1 MGALRNI
8 CYDVYNTASLV
19 LCEQR
24 EITVSIGVIHRA
36 SHHTSILERG
46 ETSMASNS
54 LDRRR
59 GGAGLRG
66 GPTRSSPW
74 SHPHL
79 RARSGWACLA
89 PCPHG
94 PAVPDPG
101 ATRQSS
107 GLSTLLWKRV
117 RPSQG
122 KSKLDAP
129 LLAYSVQP
137 AQQIKAAAEDLEKC

>member
-46 ETSMASNS
+46 ETSMALNS

-89 PCPHG
+89 PCPT
-94 PAVPDPG
+94 AL
-101 ATRQSS
+101 QSLIQELLDSHLDFLLCS
-107 GLSTLLWKRV
+107 GNESDQARG
-117 RPSQG
+117 R
-122 KSKLDAP
+122 AN
-129 LLAYSVQP
+129 
-137 AQQIKAAAEDLEKC
+137 